1 MKISLSRYVFGG
13 IAGVLLATGIFDGPL
28 SLVSADQFSLPGLT
42 NIDRTGKGDRLRPDA
57 GTTIMIKR
65 DDAPARDP
73 APVRDASD
81 PKLAPTSLPDCEPLA
96 SPYADPRL
104 GRFAGRCFV

>member
-1 MKISLSRYVFGG
+1 MKMSLSRYVVGG

-28 SLVSADQFSLPGLT
+28 SLVSADQFVLPGVT
-42 NIDRTGKGDRLRPDA
+42 QVDRSGKGDRLRLAPDA

-65 DDAPARDP
+65 DDAPAR

-81 PKLAPTSLPDCEPLA
+81 PRLAPTSLQDCEPLA